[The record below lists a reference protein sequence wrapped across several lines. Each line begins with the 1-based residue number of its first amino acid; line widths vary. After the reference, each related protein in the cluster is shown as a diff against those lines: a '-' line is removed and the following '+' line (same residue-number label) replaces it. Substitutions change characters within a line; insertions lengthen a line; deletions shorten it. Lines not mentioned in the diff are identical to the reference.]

1 MLSPSF
7 SLLSFLDTPDVVARW
22 QRSPRPPATH
32 FRILS
37 RVQCRFHSLESIDA
51 KKRYLDHF
59 GEVSAIMNNT
69 ASKSFLSKF
78 RFDEAKNKPSVP
90 VHLVILEIDE
100 LR

>member
-1 MLSPSF
+1 MSF

-22 QRSPRPPATH
+22 QRSPHPPATP

-51 KKRYLDHF
+51 KKRYLDQF
-59 GEVSAIMNNT
+59 GEVSAIMNNIT
-69 ASKSFLSKF
+69 RKSFLAKF
-78 RFDEAKNKPSVP
+78 RFDGAENKPSVL